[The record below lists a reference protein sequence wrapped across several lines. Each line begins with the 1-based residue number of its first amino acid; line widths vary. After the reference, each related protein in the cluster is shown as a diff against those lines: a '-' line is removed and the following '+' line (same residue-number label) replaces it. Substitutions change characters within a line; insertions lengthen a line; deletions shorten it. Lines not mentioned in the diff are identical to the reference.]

1 MAAVPKSVAAI
12 VALLLIGALERAPY
26 MAGGMAGGPA
36 GPPHRGTGVGRGFSP
51 AVTLA
56 AQELPRRIISLVPAT
71 TEMLFA
77 MGAGDRVAAVS
88 NYDRFPAEVTRLP
101 KVGGLLDPD
110 VERVLSLKPDLVIV
124 YDTQTDL
131 KRQLERAKV
140 PMFPYVHRGLPDITE
155 TMRALGARVGAKAA
169 ADAAAAKIEQ
179 QLAAIAQRVAG
190 RSRPK
195 TLLVFGREAGTLRRV
210 MASGGYGFLHDVLDI
225 AGGAD
230 VLGDLRRQSVD
241 LSTEM
246 ILTRAPDVIIE
257 LHYGGDMKPESFEA
271 ERQVWNALP
280 SVPAVRNKRIYLLDG
295 QEFVVPGP
303 RIVVAAERFART
315 LHPEAFQ

>member
-1 MAAVPKSVAAI
+1 MAAVPKSLAAI
-12 VALLLIGALERAPY
+12 VALLLIGAPKGAPY
-26 MAGGMAGGPA
+26 GSGGPEGLA
-36 GPPHRGTGVGRGFSP
+36 DGGRPFR
-51 AVTLA
+51 AAAIT
-56 AQELPRRIISLVPAT
+56 AQERPRRIISLVPAT

-77 MGAGDRVAAVS
+77 MGAGDRVAGVS
-88 NYDRFPAEVTRLP
+88 NYDRFPPEVSRLP

-124 YDTQTDL
+124 YETQADL

-140 PMFPYVHRGLPDITE
+140 PIFGYSHRGLADITE
-155 TMRALGARVGAKAA
+155 TMRALGSRVGASAA
-169 ADAAAAKIEQ
+169 ADAAASRVEQ
-179 QLAAIAQRVAG
+179 QLAAIGRRVAG

-195 TLLVFGREAGTLRRV
+195 TLLVFGREPGTLRRV
-210 MASGGYGFLHDVLDI
+210 MASGGYGFLHDVLEI

-246 ILTRAPDVIIE
+246 ILTRAPEVIIE
-257 LHYGGDMKPESFEA
+257 LHYGGDMTPESFEA
-271 ERQVWNALP
+271 ERQAWNALP
-280 SVPAVRNKRIYLLDG
+280 SVPAVRARRIYLLDG